1 MGVIVVEELIV
12 IIGIG
17 QFKWHSLE
25 EHVNLINRQ
34 NTVVQF
40 HVGITRYR
48 TSDFSYFFY
57 PLWIVRI
64 NFGNSCSDWVV
75 TIQVFRFNWFWF
87 FQFRNHSYILDE
99 II

>member
-1 MGVIVVEELIV
+1 MGVIVVEELVV

-17 QFKWHSLE
+17 SNSNGIVE

-48 TSDFSYFFY
+48 TSDFSYFFL
-57 PLWIVRI
+57 P
-64 NFGNSCSDWVV
+64 
-75 TIQVFRFNWFWF
+75 T
-87 FQFRNHSYILDE
+87 LDRQDQLR
-99 II
+99 

>member
-1 MGVIVVEELIV
+1 MGVIVVEELVI

-17 QFKWHSLE
+17 QFKRHCLE
-25 EHVNLINRQ
+25 EHVNLINCQ

-40 HVGITRYR
+40 YVGIARYR

-57 PLWIVRI
+57 PFRI
-64 NFGNSCSDWVV
+64 IRVDLSNSCSDWVV
-75 TIQVFRFNWFWF
+75 TIQVFRFDWFWF

>member
-1 MGVIVVEELIV
+1 MGVIVVEELVV

-48 TSDFSYFFY
+48 TSDFSYFSTHSGSSGSTSVTVVAIG
-57 PLWIVRI
+57 LLQSKSSGSIG
-64 NFGNSCSDWVV
+64 FGFS
-75 TIQVFRFNWFWF
+75 I
-87 FQFRNHSYILDE
+87 
-99 II
+99 

>member
-1 MGVIVVEELIV
+1 MGVIVVEELVV

-40 HVGITRYR
+40 HVVSPDTAPVISATFSTHSGSSGS
-48 TSDFSYFFY
+48 TS
-57 PLWIVRI
+57 VT
-64 NFGNSCSDWVV
+64 VV
-75 TIQVFRFNWFWF
+75 AIGLLQSKSSGSIGFWF

>member
-1 MGVIVVEELIV
+1 MGVIVVEELVI

-17 QFKWHSLE
+17 QFKRHCLE
-25 EHVNLINRQ
+25 EHVNLINCQ

-40 HVGITRYR
+40 YVGIARYR
-48 TSDFSYFFY
+48 TSNFSYFFY
-57 PLWIVRI
+57 PFRI
-64 NFGNSCSDWVV
+64 IRVDLSNSCSDWVV
-75 TIQVFRFNWFWF
+75 TIQVFRFDWFWF